1 MLKGGARFQLILFC
15 LSFPVH
21 HEQEGEGQE
30 EAGGHCP
37 QAAAVLD
44 PAERVVVVKHCR
56 HFLMIQTFCL
66 LQLRNDDDDLLT

>member
-30 EAGGHCP
+30 EAGGHRP

-44 PAERVVVVKHCR
+44 PAERVVVVKQCK
-56 HFLMIQTFCL
+56 LK
-66 LQLRNDDDDLLT
+66 